1 MEQQFGKRH
10 HFLNQYKIAIMARK
24 VKTINQEKLEAQKRL
39 AEIERLELEAQ
50 QEEKDIAEMV
60 TNSINIAC
68 NDNNLFCGVILTHD
82 DLISVLQV
90 AMKSGEQVK
99 IPFRLYFNE

>member
-1 MEQQFGKRH
+1 
-10 HFLNQYKIAIMARK
+10 MARK